1 MSGLEVCG
9 GSADDGTV
17 IARVRTEEGFGLVE
31 LMVSMVMLNV
41 GILAVVA
48 AFNSGVIALRTA
60 GEISTASVLADKQM
74 ELYRALLYAQIAL
87 DTTALATANAN
98 TTYQCDDAN
107 KIDPAGACGG
117 ANQAAPLSP
126 PTTCSPMTTQCN
138 PRQTV
143 TGPDGRT
150 YRVDTYIV
158 SQTPPTGRALKLVTV
173 VVRNGDTMK
182 TLTRLSSTFDASS
195 AS

>member
-1 MSGLEVCG
+1 M
-9 GSADDGTV
+9 
-17 IARVRTEEGFGLVE
+17 IARLRKDDGFGLVE

-74 ELYRALLYAQIAL
+74 ELYRALLYGQIAL
-87 DTTALATANAN
+87 DQTALATANAN

-107 KIDPAGACGG
+107 KVNPAGACGG
-117 ANQAAPLSP
+117 ANQATQLSTTCAPL
-126 PTTCSPMTTQCN
+126 TIQCTPMQS
-138 PRQTV
+138 V
-143 TGPDGRT
+143 TGPDGHP

-158 SQTPPTGRALKLVTV
+158 SQTPPTGRAVKLVTV
-173 VVRNGDTMK
+173 VVRKSSTLE
-182 TLTRLSSTFDASS
+182 TLTRLSSTFDESS
-195 AS
+195 GS

>member
-1 MSGLEVCG
+1 M
-9 GSADDGTV
+9 
-17 IARVRTEEGFGLVE
+17 IARARTEEGFGLVE
-31 LMVSMVMLNV
+31 LLVSMVMLNV

-60 GEISTASVLADKQM
+60 GEVSTASVIADKQM
-74 ELYRALLYAQIAL
+74 ELYRALLYDEIAL
-87 DTTALATANAN
+87 DAAALTTANAD

-126 PTTCSPMTTQCN
+126 PTTCSPMTLQCD
-138 PRQTV
+138 PSQDV

-158 SQTPPTGRALKLVTV
+158 SQTPPTGRAVKLVTV
-173 VVRNGDTMK
+173 VVRKASGTT
-182 TLTRLSSTFDASS
+182 TLTRLSSTFDESS